1 MSKQGSLRLVGGMV
15 GGGQGAD
22 IGKTHRYAMRL
33 DDRYDLHA
41 GSSGETAHRR
51 RGSPRASVFRPTA
64 PIATTGRWRNG
75 NPPAR
80 TASTWSP

>member
-1 MSKQGSLRLVGGMV
+1 MSHTAARLSAGMV

-33 DDRYDLHA
+33 DDRYELEA
-41 GSSGETAHRR
+41 GVFGRDGASSV
-51 RGSPRASVFRPTA
+51 PRIAESSVCRPTA

-75 NPPAR
+75 NPHAR